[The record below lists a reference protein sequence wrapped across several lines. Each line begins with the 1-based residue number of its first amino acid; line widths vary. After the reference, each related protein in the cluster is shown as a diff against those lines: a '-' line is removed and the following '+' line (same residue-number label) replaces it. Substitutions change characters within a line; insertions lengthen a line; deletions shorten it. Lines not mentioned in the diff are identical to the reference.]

1 MNPFEL
7 DVYERLL
14 DAGLRVDTQYGVAG
28 YRLDFAVRHPHH
40 PGQHVLAVETDG
52 ATYHSGWTARERDR
66 LRQQH
71 LESLGWRFHRIWS
84 TDYWRDPEAEI
95 ADVVSSV
102 QTAVDRLADGL
113 PPADEPPIPETTRP
127 AWPIPNSG
135 ASRGRPAPA
144 WVSPGRAISA
154 YTDQQLVR
162 AGALAAQRRE
172 TAAARRRDRAA
183 HACPRVHPP
192 RREHRRPSRA
202 GPTTGRAQLSPDEC
216 NWDIAL
222 RQRGAGVGGLIR

>member
-1 MNPFEL
+1 MTLVSSFAPDQLPADGSSRAGYQLLREFVLFAAASGDRDVDQLRADPEMNPFEL

-28 YRLDFAVRHPHH
+28 YRLDFAVRHPHQ
-40 PGQHVLAVETDG
+40 PGRHVLAVETDG

-113 PPADEPPIPETTRP
+113 PLADEQP
-127 AWPIPNSG
+127 
-135 ASRGRPAPA
+135 
-144 WVSPGRAISA
+144 
-154 YTDQQLVR
+154 
-162 AGALAAQRRE
+162 
-172 TAAARRRDRAA
+172 
-183 HACPRVHPP
+183 
-192 RREHRRPSRA
+192 
-202 GPTTGRAQLSPDEC
+202 
-216 NWDIAL
+216 
-222 RQRGAGVGGLIR
+222 